1 MEYML
6 NNMLSMNNIF
16 SLLSGTFP
24 NLHEFLIIN
33 IHYVNDHCDN
43 AYMFILDKLH
53 LETRVAFIYIK

>member
-1 MEYML
+1 
-6 NNMLSMNNIF
+6 MNNIF